1 MMHKYIWRF
10 SMNLNT
16 KSLEKLRILINEDT
30 EYRSG
35 PQLVR
40 LFNNLGFNDTYGQGF
55 PSRWAYTDEKLELI
69 NGTPQLDRC
78 IKDVFNPANFI
89 ECLEDLDDHI
99 IGFNKYIAFDK
110 WKIIRHGANINFQR
124 LDKIEVK
131 EPSKPN
137 NATTENQF
145 LSREFSNISVQKIGL
160 EGMVSEVIEERI
172 KEIERC
178 YSSAAY
184 LSVIIMAG
192 STLEGILL
200 GLANQYPKYF
210 NTAKSSPKDK
220 SGKVYE
226 LSKWSLSSF
235 IDVAYDLGLVQH
247 DIQRFSHTLRDFRN
261 YIHPYQQMS
270 FGFNPR
276 EHTAKICL
284 HVLKAAIQEISENI
298 SKIKI

>member
-1 MMHKYIWRF
+1 
-10 SMNLNT
+10 MNLNT
-16 KSLEKLRILINEDT
+16 KSLEKLRMLINEETD
-30 EYRSG
+30 YRKG
-35 PQLVR
+35 FQLVNF
-40 LFNNLGFNDTYGQGF
+40 FNSLGFNDIYGQGF
-55 PSRWAYTDEKLELI
+55 PSRWVYTDQKLEII
-69 NGTPQLDRC
+69 NGTPRMEQC
-78 IKDVFNPANFI
+78 IRAVLHPANFI
-89 ECLEDLDDHI
+89 DKLEHLDECIESL
-99 IGFNKYIAFDK
+99 NKYITFDK
-110 WKIIRHGANINFQR
+110 WKVIRNGADISFQR
-124 LDKIEVK
+124 LDKVEVK

-137 NATTENQF
+137 HATTENQF

-200 GLANQYPKYF
+200 GLANQYPKDF

-220 SGKVYE
+220 LGKVYE

-235 IDVAYDLGLVQH
+235 IDVAYELGPVQH

-298 SKIKI
+298 SKIKM

>member
-1 MMHKYIWRF
+1 
-10 SMNLNT
+10 MNLNT

-55 PSRWAYTDEKLELI
+55 PSRWAYTDEKLELL

-200 GLANQYPKYF
+200 GLANQYPKDF

-220 SGKVYE
+220 LGKVYE

-235 IDVAYDLGLVQH
+235 IDVAYELGLVQH

-298 SKIKI
+298 SKIKM

>member
-1 MMHKYIWRF
+1 
-10 SMNLNT
+10 MNLNT

-89 ECLEDLDDHI
+89 ECLEDLDNHI

-124 LDKIEVK
+124 LDNIEVK

-160 EGMVSEVIEERI
+160 EGMVSEVIEE
-172 KEIERC
+172 
-178 YSSAAY
+178 
-184 LSVIIMAG
+184 
-192 STLEGILL
+192 
-200 GLANQYPKYF
+200 
-210 NTAKSSPKDK
+210 
-220 SGKVYE
+220 
-226 LSKWSLSSF
+226 
-235 IDVAYDLGLVQH
+235 
-247 DIQRFSHTLRDFRN
+247 
-261 YIHPYQQMS
+261 
-270 FGFNPR
+270 
-276 EHTAKICL
+276 
-284 HVLKAAIQEISENI
+284 
-298 SKIKI
+298 

>member
-1 MMHKYIWRF
+1 
-10 SMNLNT
+10 MNLSS
-16 KSLEKLRILINEDT
+16 KSLEKLRLLINEET

-55 PSRWAYTDEKLELI
+55 PSRWAYTDGKLEHI
-69 NGTPQLDRC
+69 NGTPKLDCC
-78 IKDVFNPANFI
+78 IKEVFSPVNFI
-89 ECLEDLDDHI
+89 ERLDELDVYI
-99 IGFNKYIAFDK
+99 AEFNKYIAFDK
-110 WKIIRHGANINFQR
+110 WRIIRNGAEINFQR
-124 LDKIEVK
+124 LDKVEVK
-131 EPSKPN
+131 EPLKPHH
-137 NATTENQF
+137 ATTENQF

-200 GLANQYPKYF
+200 GLANRYPKDF

-235 IDVAYDLGLVQH
+235 IDVAYELGLVQH

-298 SKIKI
+298 SKIKM

>member
-1 MMHKYIWRF
+1 
-10 SMNLNT
+10 MNLNT

-99 IGFNKYIAFDK
+99 IAFNKYIAFDK

-124 LDKIEVK
+124 LDNIEVK

-200 GLANQYPKYF
+200 GLANQYLKYF

>member
-1 MMHKYIWRF
+1 
-10 SMNLNT
+10 MNLNT
-16 KSLEKLRILINEDT
+16 KSLEKLRMLINEETD
-30 EYRSG
+30 YRKG
-35 PQLVR
+35 FQLVNF
-40 LFNNLGFNDTYGQGF
+40 FNSLGFNDIYGQGF
-55 PSRWAYTDEKLELI
+55 PSRWVYTDQKLEVI
-69 NGTPQLDRC
+69 NGTPRMEQC
-78 IKDVFNPANFI
+78 IRAVLHPANFI
-89 ECLEDLDDHI
+89 DKLEHLDECIESL
-99 IGFNKYIAFDK
+99 NKYITFDK
-110 WKIIRHGANINFQR
+110 WKIIRNGADISFQR
-124 LDKIEVK
+124 LDKVEVK

-137 NATTENQF
+137 HATTENQF

-200 GLANQYPKYF
+200 GLANQYPKDF

-220 SGKVYE
+220 LGKVYE

-235 IDVAYDLGLVQH
+235 IDVAYELGLVQH

-298 SKIKI
+298 SKIKM

>member
-1 MMHKYIWRF
+1 MIL
-10 SMNLNT
+10 SP
-16 KSLEKLRILINEDT
+16 KSLEKLRLLINEET

-40 LFNNLGFNDTYGQGF
+40 LFNNLGFNDIYGQGF
-55 PSRWAYTDEKLELI
+55 PSRWVYTDQKLEVI
-69 NGTPQLDRC
+69 NGTPRMEQC
-78 IKDVFNPANFI
+78 IRAVLHPANFI
-89 ECLEDLDDHI
+89 DKLEHLDECIESL
-99 IGFNKYIAFDK
+99 NKYITFDK
-110 WKIIRHGANINFQR
+110 WKIIRNGADISFQR
-124 LDKIEVK
+124 LDKVEVK

-137 NATTENQF
+137 HATTENQF

-200 GLANQYPKYF
+200 GLANQYPKDF

-220 SGKVYE
+220 LGKVYE

-235 IDVAYDLGLVQH
+235 IDVAYELGLVQH

-298 SKIKI
+298 SKIKM

>member
-1 MMHKYIWRF
+1 MIL
-10 SMNLNT
+10 SP
-16 KSLEKLRILINEDT
+16 KSLEKLRLLINEET

-40 LFNNLGFNDTYGQGF
+40 LFNNLGFNDSYGQGF
-55 PSRWAYTDEKLELI
+55 PSRWVYTDENLERI

-78 IKDVFNPANFI
+78 IKELFNPVNFI
-89 ECLEDLDDHI
+89 ESLEDLDVYI
-99 IGFNKYIAFDK
+99 EGFNKYIAFDK
-110 WKIIRHGANINFQR
+110 WKVIRNGADISFQR
-124 LDKIEVK
+124 LDKVEVK

-137 NATTENQF
+137 HATTENQF

-200 GLANQYPKYF
+200 GLANQYPKDF

-220 SGKVYE
+220 LGKVYE

-235 IDVAYDLGLVQH
+235 IDVAYELGPVQH

-298 SKIKI
+298 SKIKM

>member
-1 MMHKYIWRF
+1 
-10 SMNLNT
+10 MNLNT
-16 KSLEKLRILINEDT
+16 KSLEKLRMLINEETD
-30 EYRSG
+30 YRKG
-35 PQLVR
+35 FQLVNF
-40 LFNNLGFNDTYGQGF
+40 FNSLGFNDIYGQGF
-55 PSRWAYTDEKLELI
+55 PSRWVYTDQKLEVI
-69 NGTPQLDRC
+69 NGTPRMEQC
-78 IKDVFNPANFI
+78 IRAVLHPANFI
-89 ECLEDLDDHI
+89 DKLEHLDEYI
-99 IGFNKYIAFDK
+99 ESLNKYITFDK
-110 WKIIRHGANINFQR
+110 WKIIRNGADISFQR
-124 LDKIEVK
+124 LDKVEVK

-137 NATTENQF
+137 HATTENQF

-200 GLANQYPKYF
+200 GLANQYPKDF

-220 SGKVYE
+220 LGKVYE

-235 IDVAYDLGLVQH
+235 IDVAYELGLVQH

-298 SKIKI
+298 SKIKM

>member
-1 MMHKYIWRF
+1 MIL
-10 SMNLNT
+10 SP
-16 KSLEKLRILINEDT
+16 KSLEKLRLLINEET

-35 PQLVR
+35 PQLVH
-40 LFNNLGFNDTYGQGF
+40 LFNNLGFNDSYGQGF
-55 PSRWAYTDEKLELI
+55 PSRWVYTDEKLERI

-78 IKDVFNPANFI
+78 IKELFNPVNFI
-89 ECLEDLDDHI
+89 ESLEDLDVYI
-99 IGFNKYIAFDK
+99 EGFNKYIAFDK
-110 WKIIRHGANINFQR
+110 WKVIRNGADISFQR
-124 LDKIEVK
+124 LDKVEVK

-137 NATTENQF
+137 HATTENQF

-200 GLANQYPKYF
+200 GLANQYPKDF

-220 SGKVYE
+220 LGKVYE

-235 IDVAYDLGLVQH
+235 IDVAYELGLVQH
-247 DIQRFSHTLRDFRN
+247 DIQ
-261 YIHPYQQMS
+261 PY
-270 FGFNPR
+270 
-276 EHTAKICL
+276 AKRL
-284 HVLKAAIQEISENI
+284 SQLYSPISANEFWI
-298 SKIKI
+298 

>member
-1 MMHKYIWRF
+1 MIL
-10 SMNLNT
+10 SP
-16 KSLEKLRILINEDT
+16 KSLEKLRLLINEET

-35 PQLVR
+35 PQLVH
-40 LFNNLGFNDTYGQGF
+40 LFNNLGFNDSYGQGF
-55 PSRWAYTDEKLELI
+55 PSRWVYTDEKLERI

-78 IKDVFNPANFI
+78 IKELFNPVNFI
-89 ECLEDLDDHI
+89 ESLEDLDVYI
-99 IGFNKYIAFDK
+99 EGFNKYIAFDK
-110 WKIIRHGANINFQR
+110 WKVIRNGADISFQR
-124 LDKIEVK
+124 LDKVEVK

-137 NATTENQF
+137 HVTTENQF

-200 GLANQYPKYF
+200 GLANQYPKDF

-220 SGKVYE
+220 LGKVYE

-235 IDVAYDLGLVQH
+235 IDVAYELGLVQY

-276 EHTAKICL
+276 EHTAKIRL

-298 SKIKI
+298 SKIKM

>member
-1 MMHKYIWRF
+1 
-10 SMNLNT
+10 MNLNT

-40 LFNNLGFNDTYGQGF
+40 LFNNLGFNDIYGQGF

-78 IKDVFNPANFI
+78 IKEVFNPANFI
-89 ECLEDLDDHI
+89 ECLEDLDAHMT
-99 IGFNKYIAFDK
+99 GFNKYIAFDK
-110 WKIIRHGANINFQR
+110 WKIIRNGADINFQR

-200 GLANQYPKYF
+200 GLANQYPKHF

-235 IDVAYDLGLVQH
+235 IDVAYELELVQH

>member
-1 MMHKYIWRF
+1 
-10 SMNLNT
+10 MNLNT
-16 KSLEKLRILINEDT
+16 KSLEKLRMLINEETD
-30 EYRSG
+30 YRKG
-35 PQLVR
+35 FQLVNF
-40 LFNNLGFNDTYGQGF
+40 FNSLGFNDIYGQGF
-55 PSRWAYTDEKLELI
+55 PSRWVYTDQKLEVI
-69 NGTPQLDRC
+69 NGTPRMEQC
-78 IKDVFNPANFI
+78 IRAVLHPANFI
-89 ECLEDLDDHI
+89 DKLEHLDECIESL
-99 IGFNKYIAFDK
+99 NKYITFDK
-110 WKIIRHGANINFQR
+110 WKIIRNGADISFQR
-124 LDKIEVK
+124 LDKVEVK
-131 EPSKPN
+131 QPSKPN
-137 NATTENQF
+137 HATTENQF

-200 GLANQYPKYF
+200 GLANQYPKDF

-220 SGKVYE
+220 LGKVYE

-235 IDVAYDLGLVQH
+235 IDVAYELGLVQH

-284 HVLKAAIQEISENI
+284 HVLKAAIQEITENI
-298 SKIKI
+298 SKIKM

>member
-1 MMHKYIWRF
+1 MIL
-10 SMNLNT
+10 SP
-16 KSLEKLRILINEDT
+16 KSLEKLRLLINEET

-35 PQLVR
+35 PQLVH
-40 LFNNLGFNDTYGQGF
+40 LFNNLGFNDSYGQGF
-55 PSRWAYTDEKLELI
+55 PSRWVYTDEKLERI

-78 IKDVFNPANFI
+78 IKELFNPVNFI
-89 ECLEDLDDHI
+89 ESLEDLDVYI
-99 IGFNKYIAFDK
+99 EGFNKYIAFDK
-110 WKIIRHGANINFQR
+110 WKVIRNGADISFQR
-124 LDKIEVK
+124 LDKVEVK

-137 NATTENQF
+137 HATTENQF
-145 LSREFSNISVQKIGL
+145 LSREFSNISVQNIGL
-160 EGMVSEVIEERI
+160 EGIVSEVIEERI

-200 GLANQYPKYF
+200 GLANQYPKDF

-220 SGKVYE
+220 LGKVYE

-235 IDVAYDLGLVQH
+235 IDVAYELGPVQH

-298 SKIKI
+298 SKIKM

>member
-1 MMHKYIWRF
+1 MIL
-10 SMNLNT
+10 SP
-16 KSLEKLRILINEDT
+16 KSLEKLRLLINEET

-40 LFNNLGFNDTYGQGF
+40 LFNNLGFNDSYGQGF
-55 PSRWAYTDEKLELI
+55 PSRWVYTDEKLERI

-78 IKDVFNPANFI
+78 IKELFNPVNFI
-89 ECLEDLDDHI
+89 ESLEDLDVYI
-99 IGFNKYIAFDK
+99 EGFNKYIAFDK
-110 WKIIRHGANINFQR
+110 WKVIRNGADISFQR
-124 LDKIEVK
+124 LDKAEVK
-131 EPSKPN
+131 EPSKPKH
-137 NATTENQF
+137 ATTENQF

-220 SGKVYE
+220 SGRVYE

-235 IDVAYDLGLVQH
+235 IDVAYELRLVQH

-261 YIHPYQQMS
+261 YIHPYQQMN
-270 FGFNPR
+270 FGFKPR

-298 SKIKI
+298 SKIKM

>member
-1 MMHKYIWRF
+1 MVL
-10 SMNLNT
+10 SS

-55 PSRWAYTDEKLELI
+55 PSRWVYTDQKLEII
-69 NGTPQLDRC
+69 NGTSKMEQC
-78 IKDVFNPANFI
+78 IKAVLHPANFI
-89 ECLEDLDDHI
+89 DKLQYLDECIESL
-99 IGFNKYIAFDK
+99 NKYIAFDK
-110 WKIIRHGANINFQR
+110 WNIIRHGADINFQR

-145 LSREFSNISVQKIGL
+145 LSREFSNVSVQKIGL

-235 IDVAYDLGLVQH
+235 IDVAYELELVQH
-247 DIQRFSHTLRDFRN
+247 DIHRFSHTLRDFRN

-298 SKIKI
+298 SKIKT

>member
-1 MMHKYIWRF
+1 
-10 SMNLNT
+10 MNLNT
-16 KSLEKLRILINEDT
+16 KSLEKLRMLINEETD
-30 EYRSG
+30 YRKG
-35 PQLVR
+35 FQLVNF
-40 LFNNLGFNDTYGQGF
+40 FNSLGFNDIYGQGF
-55 PSRWAYTDEKLELI
+55 PSRWVYTDQKLEVI
-69 NGTPQLDRC
+69 NGTPRMEQC
-78 IKDVFNPANFI
+78 IRAVLHPANFI
-89 ECLEDLDDHI
+89 DKLEHLDECIESL
-99 IGFNKYIAFDK
+99 NKYITFDK
-110 WKIIRHGANINFQR
+110 WKIIRNGADISFQR
-124 LDKIEVK
+124 LDKVEVK

-137 NATTENQF
+137 HATTENQF

-184 LSVIIMAG
+184 LSVLIMAG

-200 GLANQYPKYF
+200 GLANQYPKDF

-220 SGKVYE
+220 LGKVYE

-235 IDVAYDLGLVQH
+235 IDVAYELGLVQH
-247 DIQRFSHTLRDFRN
+247 DIQRFSNTLRDFRN

-298 SKIKI
+298 SKIKM

>member
-1 MMHKYIWRF
+1 
-10 SMNLNT
+10 MNLNT
-16 KSLEKLRILINEDT
+16 KSLEKLRMLINEETD
-30 EYRSG
+30 YRKG
-35 PQLVR
+35 FQLVNF
-40 LFNNLGFNDTYGQGF
+40 FNSLGFNDIYGQGF
-55 PSRWAYTDEKLELI
+55 PSRWVYTDQKLEVI
-69 NGTPQLDRC
+69 NGTPRMEQC
-78 IKDVFNPANFI
+78 IRAVLHPANFI
-89 ECLEDLDDHI
+89 DKLEHLDECIESL
-99 IGFNKYIAFDK
+99 NKYITFDK
-110 WKIIRHGANINFQR
+110 WKIIRNGADISFQR
-124 LDKIEVK
+124 LDKVEVK
-131 EPSKPN
+131 EPLKPN
-137 NATTENQF
+137 HATTENQF

-200 GLANQYPKYF
+200 GLANQYPKDF

-220 SGKVYE
+220 LGKVYE

-235 IDVAYDLGLVQH
+235 IDVAYELGLVQH

-298 SKIKI
+298 SKIKM

>member
-1 MMHKYIWRF
+1 MIL
-10 SMNLNT
+10 SP
-16 KSLEKLRILINEDT
+16 KSLEKLRLLINEET

-40 LFNNLGFNDTYGQGF
+40 LFNNLGFNDSYGQGF
-55 PSRWAYTDEKLELI
+55 PSRWVYTDENLERI

-78 IKDVFNPANFI
+78 IKELFNPVNFI
-89 ECLEDLDDHI
+89 ESLEDLDVYI
-99 IGFNKYIAFDK
+99 EGFNKYIAFDK
-110 WKIIRHGANINFQR
+110 WKVIRNGADISFQR
-124 LDKIEVK
+124 LDKVEVK

-137 NATTENQF
+137 HATTENQF

-200 GLANQYPKYF
+200 GLANQYPKDF

-220 SGKVYE
+220 LGKVYE

-235 IDVAYDLGLVQH
+235 IDVAYELGLVQH

-298 SKIKI
+298 SKIKM

>member
-1 MMHKYIWRF
+1 MIL
-10 SMNLNT
+10 SP
-16 KSLEKLRILINEDT
+16 KSLEKLRLLINEET

-35 PQLVR
+35 PQLVH
-40 LFNNLGFNDTYGQGF
+40 LFNNLGFNDSYGQGF
-55 PSRWAYTDEKLELI
+55 PSRWVYTDEKLERI

-78 IKDVFNPANFI
+78 IKELFNPVNFI
-89 ECLEDLDDHI
+89 ESLEDLDVYI
-99 IGFNKYIAFDK
+99 EGFNKYIAFDK
-110 WKIIRHGANINFQR
+110 WKVIRNGADISFQR
-124 LDKIEVK
+124 LDKVEVK

-137 NATTENQF
+137 HATTENQF

-200 GLANQYPKYF
+200 GLANQYPKDF

-220 SGKVYE
+220 LGKVYE

-235 IDVAYDLGLVQH
+235 IDVAYELGLVQH

-298 SKIKI
+298 SKIKM

>member
-1 MMHKYIWRF
+1 MIL
-10 SMNLNT
+10 SP
-16 KSLEKLRILINEDT
+16 KSLEKLRLLINEET

-40 LFNNLGFNDTYGQGF
+40 LFNNLGFNDSYGQGF
-55 PSRWAYTDEKLELI
+55 PSRWVYTDEKLERI

-78 IKDVFNPANFI
+78 IKELFNPVNFI
-89 ECLEDLDDHI
+89 ESLEDLDVYI
-99 IGFNKYIAFDK
+99 EGFNKYIAFDK
-110 WKIIRHGANINFQR
+110 WKVIRNGADISFQR
-124 LDKIEVK
+124 LDKAEVK
-131 EPSKPN
+131 EPSKPKH
-137 NATTENQF
+137 ATTENQF

-235 IDVAYDLGLVQH
+235 IDVAYELELVQH

-298 SKIKI
+298 SKIKM